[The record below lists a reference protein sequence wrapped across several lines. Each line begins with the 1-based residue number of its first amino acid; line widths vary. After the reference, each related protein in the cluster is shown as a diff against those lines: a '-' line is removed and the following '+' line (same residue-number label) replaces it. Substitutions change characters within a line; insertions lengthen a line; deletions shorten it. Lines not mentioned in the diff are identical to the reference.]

1 MRNILFH
8 IAAGSV
14 AAFSFLMVL
23 YALNTAGVQT
33 AGAVGLVTLFALT
46 ALFFLSVQLILARLS
61 TEPDPVRIRS
71 DR

>member
-33 AGAVGLVTLFALT
+33 AGTVGLVTLFALT